1 MFETAN
7 TTGEAL
13 SSIIQDVLIRH
24 GLPLDNLHGQ
34 CYDGAT
40 NMAGDQ
46 KGVQSRIL
54 NTGVAVKSII
64 MFTALPTVSICL
76 CRNQSDVSLFSQM
89 HCNLYIHDLA
99 IVTKQDRLNHLTVL
113 HVHQDKLDAVNLNK
127 FKVDFASANEYRRTV
142 FGHR

>member
-1 MFETAN
+1 
-7 TTGEAL
+7 
-13 SSIIQDVLIRH
+13 
-24 GLPLDNLHGQ
+24 
-34 CYDGAT
+34 
-40 NMAGDQ
+40 
-46 KGVQSRIL
+46 
-54 NTGVAVKSII
+54 

-99 IVTKQDRLNHLTVL
+99 IVTKQDRLNQLTVL

-142 FGHR
+142 FGHK